1 MKKIAHIIFL
11 FLFQW
16 LLISCNSPS
25 PDELSTSFD
34 IPLIQQ
40 SESLIISGSNDELI
54 TLNTNHLQIAKEK
67 KYKDGEA
74 LCYIYIASAYFQT
87 GNYDG
92 AQTLLKRVKDLLSES
107 DNMMVKTLYFTYNSR
122 LNVMLDLYSKGLDN
136 NSKAMYYAGKIKDK
150 KTKNFLLSKAYKN
163 RGKLFQIMSKYD
175 SSLIYFHKALKI
187 DPSPRIKSDISLLYL
202 WSNQKI
208 DSSFIYTSDALK
220 EIQKKKPIT
229 TDAAFTYFVAA
240 TYYREIKEFGK
251 AKEYLD
257 KSLEIMDK
265 IGDPQH
271 EMYIYLY
278 CDMQILAKKMGDK
291 KREAYYYTKFSKAN
305 DNFEKQR
312 PHAANHMN
320 EEFISEMK
328 KNEEKSRTLTLL
340 YIVFLAILLFFVCI
354 YAYKQVKIL
363 KSKKTK
369 LKDETEILKHQ
380 IHDRR
385 YEDLIK
391 LAKKNDSSFLMK
403 FKETYPDLVHHLLA
417 RCPDLESSELVFCAM
432 LKLNFTSK
440 EIATYLF
447 ILPKSAQQRK
457 SRIRKRLN
465 ISSDE
470 DIYDFINSLG

>member
-25 PDELSTSFD
+25 PDKLSASFD

-40 SESLIISGSNDELI
+40 SESLIISGSNNDLI
-54 TLNTNHLQIAKEK
+54 TLNTNYLQIAKEK

-92 AQTLLKRVKDLLSES
+92 AQILLKRVKDLLSES
-107 DNMMVKTLYFTYNSR
+107 NNMMVKTLYFTYNSR
-122 LNVMLDLYSKGLDN
+122 LNVMLDLYSKGFDY
-136 NSKAMYYAGKIKDK
+136 NSKAIYYAGKIKDK
-150 KTKNFLLSKAYKN
+150 KTKTFLLSKTYKN
-163 RGKLFQIMSKYD
+163 RGKLFQIISKYD

-187 DPSPRIKSDISLLYL
+187 APSPRIKSDIALLYL

-220 EIQKKKPIT
+220 EIQKKKTIT
-229 TDAAFTYFVAA
+229 TDAVFTYFVAA

-265 IGDPQH
+265 IRDPQH
-271 EMYIYLY
+271 EMYVYLY
-278 CDMQILAKKMGDK
+278 CDKQILAKKMGDK
-291 KREAYYYTKFSKAN
+291 KQEAYYYAKFSQAKDRFGKQKPHTAN
-305 DNFEKQR
+305 TI
-312 PHAANHMN
+312 N
-320 EEFISEMK
+320 EEFLSEIKNNEK
-328 KNEEKSRTLTLL
+328 KSKIHTFL
-340 YIVFLAILLFFVCI
+340 YIAFLSILLFFVCI
-354 YAYKQVKIL
+354 YAYKQIKTL
-363 KSKKTK
+363 KSKKAK
-369 LKDETEILKHQ
+369 LKDEAEVLKHQ
-380 IHDRR
+380 VHDRR

-391 LAKKNDSSFLMK
+391 LIKKNDSSFFMK
-403 FKETYPDLVHHLLA
+403 FKETYPELVHNLLV
-417 RCPDLESSELVFCAM
+417 RCPDLETSELVFCAM

-465 ISSDE
+465 ISSEE